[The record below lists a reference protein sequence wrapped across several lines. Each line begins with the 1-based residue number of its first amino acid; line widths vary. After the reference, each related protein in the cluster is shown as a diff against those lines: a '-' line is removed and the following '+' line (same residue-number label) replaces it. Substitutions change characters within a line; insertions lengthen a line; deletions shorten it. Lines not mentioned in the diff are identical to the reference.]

1 MSVAQTHEV
10 GIRRLRGLLTGL
22 ALLATLMLAGCGGSG
37 SNPVSSSGPAVSV
50 NSAVCNGC
58 GTAMVSLSDAPGDFV
73 SYLVTVDS
81 LSLTRSDG
89 TTVQIVP
96 KATQVDFAQL
106 VNLSEVIGAHEVPPG
121 NYTSA
126 QMTLDYSNAT
136 IVVSTASGDVTVPA
150 ADLINGSTG
159 SAISAPMTVTL
170 SFGST
175 PLVITD
181 GTISNLAIDFN
192 LAASDTVDLT
202 ANPITVT
209 VNPVLTA
216 SLTPST
222 TKQIHVRGALASV
235 DTANSDYVVSV
246 DPFDDQNEDFG
257 QLTVNTTSTTQF
269 LINGS
274 SYTGSAGL
282 AQLATLAANTLVTAY
297 GTWDTTSKT
306 FTASVVHAGSSV
318 AIGSGNAANGVDGT
332 VVARS
337 GDTLTLGSVLAFG
350 PLPQNTTTVTD
361 PNDDMHYQSQVTVT
375 VGPSTS
381 VSVLGQT
388 GTFSSA
394 DISVGQRVRFT
405 GTLSAGSSGLTLDAT
420 SGNALLEPT
429 NGLGLLTASATGA
442 LTVNLETLGRIPAS
456 SLDFT
461 GTGASSTQDA
471 TASGYLVGI
480 PTTFSISSLTSGEP
494 IQFTGFVTPFGSAG
508 SASTPT
514 DFAAD
519 VIVSYTQANADL
531 KVTWPS
537 PGTNTPFTT
546 LSSTGI
552 TLSQAML
559 QAASTHQIEIADSSI
574 DASTLANGI
583 TLVPAAITSTQG
595 STATTG
601 SGEDGGDA
609 GDAGDQGFAVVHT
622 VSETVDS
629 YSTFSAFVTALTS
642 DLSSASV
649 LKVSAQG
656 TYNANGTLTVS
667 HMAVMLNN

>member
-1 MSVAQTHEV
+1 MSVAQTHSLWA
-10 GIRRLRGLLTGL
+10 RRGKALLSGL
-22 ALLATLMLAGCGGSG
+22 ALLAALALAGCGGSG
-37 SNPVSSSGPAVSV
+37 SSPASSSGPAVSV

-136 IVVSTASGDVTVPA
+136 IVVSTATGNVTVPA
-150 ADLINGSTG
+150 ADLLDGSTG
-159 SAISAPMTVTL
+159 SAISAPITVTL

-181 GTISNLAIDFN
+181 GTISNLALDFN

-257 QLTVNTTSTTQF
+257 QLTVNTTATTQF
-269 LINGS
+269 LINGT

-282 AQLATLAANTLVTAY
+282 AQLATVAANTLVTAY

-306 FTASVVHAGSSV
+306 FTASIVHAGSSV
-318 AIGSGNAANGVDGT
+318 AIGSGNSANGVDGT

-361 PNDDMHYQSQVTVT
+361 PNDDMHFQHQVTVT
-375 VGPSTS
+375 VGSATN

-405 GTLSAGSSGLTLDAT
+405 GTLSASSSGLTLDAT

-429 NGLGLLTASATGA
+429 NGMGLLTASAAGA
-442 LTVNLETLGRIPAS
+442 LTVNLETLGHIPAS

-461 GTGASSTQDA
+461 GTGTSSTQDA
-471 TASGYLVGI
+471 TASGYIVGI
-480 PTTFSISSLTSGEP
+480 PTTFSISSLSTGEP
-494 IQFTGFVTPFGSAG
+494 IQFTGFVTPFGSA
-508 SASTPT
+508 PP

-519 VIVSYTQANADL
+519 VIVSYAQANADL

-546 LSSTGI
+546 LTATGI

-583 TLVPAAITSTQG
+583 TLVPAATTSTQG
-595 STATTG
+595 STGTMG
-601 SGEDGGDA
+601 STEDGGDA

-629 YSTFSAFVTALTS
+629 YSSFSAFVTALTS

>member
-1 MSVAQTHEV
+1 MSVAQKNSLWA
-10 GIRRLRGLLTGL
+10 RRGKGLLSGL
-22 ALLATLMLAGCGGSG
+22 ALLAALALAGCGGSG
-37 SNPVSSSGPAVSV
+37 VGSASTSGPSVSV

-121 NYTSA
+121 SYTSA

-136 IVVSTASGDVTVPA
+136 IVVSTASGNVTVPA

-170 SFGST
+170 SFGGS

-181 GTISNLAIDFN
+181 GTISNLALDFN

-216 SLTPST
+216 NLTPST

-246 DPFDDQNEDFG
+246 DPFDDQNENFG
-257 QLTVNTTSTTQF
+257 QLTVNTTTSTQF
-269 LINGS
+269 LINGA

-282 AQLATLAANTLVTAY
+282 AQLATLAANTMVTAY

-306 FTASVVHAGSSV
+306 FTASIVHAGTSV
-318 AIGSGNAANGVDGT
+318 AIGSSNGVDGT

-337 GDTLTLGSVLAFG
+337 GDTLTLSSVLAFG
-350 PLPQNTTTVTD
+350 PLPQNTVTVTD
-361 PNDDMHYQSQVTVT
+361 PNDDMHFQQQVTVT
-375 VGPSTS
+375 VGSSTN

-405 GTLSAGSSGLTLDAT
+405 GTLSVSGSSLTLDAT

-429 NGLGLLTASATGA
+429 NGMGLLTASAAGA
-442 LTVNLETLGRIPAS
+442 LTVNLETLGHMPAS

-461 GTGASSTQDA
+461 GTGTSSTQDA
-471 TASGYLVGI
+471 TASGYIVGI
-480 PTTFSISSLTSGEP
+480 PATFSTSALTTGEP
-494 IQFTGFVTPFGSAG
+494 IQFTGFVTPFGSA
-508 SASTPT
+508 PP

-519 VIVSYTQANADL
+519 AIVSYAQANADL

-537 PGTNTPFTT
+537 PGSNTPFTT
-546 LSSTGI
+546 LTATGI

-574 DASTLANGI
+574 DVSTLANGI
-583 TLVPAAITSTQG
+583 TLVPATTSAPSSTTST
-595 STATTG
+595 SWTG
-601 SGEDGGDA
+601 GDGGDA
-609 GDAGDQGFAVVHT
+609 GDAGDQGYAVVHT
-622 VSETVDS
+622 VSNTVDS

-642 DLSSASV
+642 DLSSAAV

>member
-1 MSVAQTHEV
+1 
-10 GIRRLRGLLTGL
+10 
-22 ALLATLMLAGCGGSG
+22 
-37 SNPVSSSGPAVSV
+37 
-50 NSAVCNGC
+50 
-58 GTAMVSLSDAPGDFV
+58 MVSLSDAPGDFV

-81 LSLTRSDG
+81 LSLSRSDG

-96 KATQVDFAQL
+96 AATQVDFAQL

-136 IVVSTASGDVTVPA
+136 IVVSTASGNVTVPA

-159 SAISAPMTVTL
+159 NAISAPMTVTL

-181 GTISNLAIDFN
+181 GTISHLALDFN

-216 SLTPST
+216 NLTPSS
-222 TKQIHVRGALASV
+222 TKQIHVRGALSSV
-235 DTANSDYVVSV
+235 DTANSDYVVAV

-269 LINGS
+269 LINGT

-282 AQLATLAANTLVTAY
+282 AQLATLVANTMTTAY
-297 GTWDTTSKT
+297 GTWDTTNKT
-306 FTASVVHAGSSV
+306 FTASIVHAGTSVVLGSSD
-318 AIGSGNAANGVDGT
+318 SGNGVDGT

-337 GDTLTLGSVLAFG
+337 GDTLTLNSVMAFG
-350 PLPQNTTTVTD
+350 PLPQNTVAVTD
-361 PNDDMHYQSQVTVT
+361 PNDDMHYQQQVTVT
-375 VGPSTS
+375 VGPATT
-381 VSVLGQT
+381 VSELGQT
-388 GTFSSA
+388 GTFSNA
-394 DISVGQRVRFT
+394 DISVGQKVRFT
-405 GTLSAGSSGLTLDAT
+405 GTLSASGTSLSLDAT

-429 NGLGLLTASATGA
+429 NGMGLLTASASGA
-442 LTVNLETLGRIPAS
+442 LTVNLQTLGHAPAS
-456 SLDFT
+456 ALDFAGT
-461 GTGASSTQDA
+461 GTSSAQDA
-471 TASGYLVGI
+471 TASAYVVDI
-480 PTTFSISSLTSGEP
+480 PATFSTSALTTGQP
-494 IQFTGFVTPFGSAG
+494 IQFNGFVAPFGLA
-508 SASTPT
+508 PP
-514 DFAAD
+514 DFIAD
-519 VIVSYTQANADL
+519 AIIGYAQANADL
-531 KVTWPS
+531 KVTWAS
-537 PGTNTPFTT
+537 PGTDTPFTT
-546 LSSTGI
+546 LGATGI
-552 TLSQAML
+552 TISQAML
-559 QAASTHQIEIADSSI
+559 QAATTHWIEIADSSI

-583 TLVPAAITSTQG
+583 TLVPVTASATSSTSTD
-595 STATTG
+595 
-601 SGEDGGDA
+601 DGGDA

-622 VSETVDS
+622 VSDTVDS
-629 YSTFSAFVTALTS
+629 YSTFSAFVTALST
-642 DLSSASV
+642 DLSTASV

>member
-1 MSVAQTHEV
+1 MSVAQTHSLWA
-10 GIRRLRGLLTGL
+10 RRGKGLLSGL
-22 ALLATLMLAGCGGSG
+22 ALLAALALAGCGGSG
-37 SNPVSSSGPAVSV
+37 VGSASTSGPSVSV
-50 NSAVCNGC
+50 NSAVCSGC

-96 KATQVDFAQL
+96 AATQVDFAQL
-106 VNLSEVIGAHEVPPG
+106 VNLSEIIGAHEVPPG

-136 IVVSTASGDVTVPA
+136 IVVSTASGNVTVPA
-150 ADLINGSTG
+150 ADLINGNTG
-159 SAISAPMTVTL
+159 SAINAPMTVTL
-170 SFGST
+170 SFGSS

-181 GTISNLAIDFN
+181 GTISHLALDFN

-216 SLTPST
+216 NLTPST

-269 LINGS
+269 LINGT

-282 AQLATLAANTLVTAY
+282 AQLATLAANTMTTAY
-297 GTWDTTSKT
+297 GSWDTTSKT
-306 FTASVVHAGSSV
+306 FTASVVHAGTSV
-318 AIGSGNAANGVDGT
+318 AIGMGTAGNGVDGT

-337 GDTLTLGSVLAFG
+337 GDTLTLNSVLAFG
-350 PLPQNTTTVTD
+350 PLPQNTGSITD
-361 PNDDMHYQSQVTVT
+361 PNDDLHYQQQVTVT
-375 VGPSTS
+375 VGSATT

-388 GTFSSA
+388 GTFSST

-405 GTLSAGSSGLTLDAT
+405 GTLSASGTSLSLDAT
-420 SGNALLEPT
+420 NGNALLEPT
-429 NGLGLLTASATGA
+429 NGMGLLTASASGA
-442 LTVNLETLGRIPAS
+442 LTVDLQTLGHATAS
-456 SLDFT
+456 ALNFA
-461 GTGASSTQDA
+461 GTGASSAQDA
-471 TASGYLVGI
+471 TASAYVVGI
-480 PTTFSISSLTSGEP
+480 PTTFSTSSLTTGEP

-519 VIVSYTQANADL
+519 AIVGYAQANADL

-537 PGTNTPFTT
+537 PGTDTPFTT
-546 LSSTGI
+546 LTATGI
-552 TLSQAML
+552 TISQAML
-559 QAASTHQIEIADSSI
+559 QAASTHWIEIADSSI
-574 DASTLANGI
+574 DVSTLANGI
-583 TLVPAAITSTQG
+583 TLVPAATTS
-595 STATTG
+595 ATSGTTTSS
-601 SGEDGGDA
+601 SGEDGGDT
-609 GDAGDQGFAVVHT
+609 GDAGDQGFAIVHT
-622 VSETVDS
+622 VSDSVDS
-629 YSTFSAFVTALTS
+629 FSTFSAFVTALTT

-656 TYNANGTLTVS
+656 TYDANGTLTVS